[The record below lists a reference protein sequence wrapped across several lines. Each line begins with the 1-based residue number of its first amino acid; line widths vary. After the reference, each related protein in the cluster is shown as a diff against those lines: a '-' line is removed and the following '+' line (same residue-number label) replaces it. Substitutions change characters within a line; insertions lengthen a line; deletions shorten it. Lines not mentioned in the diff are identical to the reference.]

1 MDSTPDKHLSLSG
14 LRKEENMDA
23 EFAIALKESVKELKD
38 AKLNMLL
45 DAIEK
50 AVFELREGNSKDGD
64 WERVRRG
71 IFILENE
78 VRWIKEYS
86 I

>member
-1 MDSTPDKHLSLSG
+1 
-14 LRKEENMDA
+14 MDA

-45 DAIEK
+45 EAIER
-50 AVFELREGNSKDGD
+50 AVYELRECNSNDGD
-64 WERVRRG
+64 WGRVRRA

-78 VRWIKEYS
+78 VRWVKEYS

>member
-1 MDSTPDKHLSLSG
+1 
-14 LRKEENMDA
+14 MDA

-45 DAIEK
+45 EAIEK
-50 AVFELREGNSKDGD
+50 AVYELREGNSKDGD
-64 WERVRRG
+64 WERVRRA

-78 VRWIKEYS
+78 LRWVKEYS

>member
-1 MDSTPDKHLSLSG
+1 
-14 LRKEENMDA
+14 MDA

-38 AKLNMLL
+38 AKSNMLL
-45 DAIEK
+45 EAIEK
-50 AVFELREGNSKDGD
+50 AVNELREGNSKDGD
-64 WERVRRG
+64 WERVRRA

-78 VRWIKEYS
+78 VRWFKEYS